1 MATLTTLLA
10 DTRALLDDSQ
20 QSSTAYRWSDA
31 SLTQYLNEAQYEFNQ
46 LTQLYK
52 ATQDV
57 NLVSNQREYAFN
69 SLIGPILRVETF
81 KAGTPPTRANLNLT
95 TEERLDTLKPTWFTE
110 AAVST
115 APTRFIRSKLDY
127 DTIIVYPTPNDTA
140 VSSYGALR
148 AYGAGLP
155 PTLVAVSYEI
165 PDIPTQYH
173 QALPYGAAYRA
184 LLLNQDA
191 DSMNLA
197 NVYKTRFNEFVA
209 MGQADNKVS
218 LTSGTTIQGTV

>member
-10 DTRALLDDSQ
+10 DTRNLLDDNA
-20 QSSTAYRWSDA
+20 TIKRWSDA
-31 SLTQYLNEAQYEFNQ
+31 FLTQYLNEAQYEFNQ

-52 ATQDV
+52 TTQSV
-57 NLVSNQREYAFN
+57 SLANGTNTYVFNL
-69 SLIGPILRVETF
+69 LIGPILRVT
-81 KAGTPPTRANLNLT
+81 TSNNRVNLNLT
-95 TEERLDTLKPTWFTE
+95 TEERLDTLKPTWLTE
-110 AAVST
+110 AAVAT

-127 DTIIVYPTPNDTA
+127 DTILIYPTPNATA
-140 VSSYGALR
+140 VSTYGSLV
-148 AYGAGLP
+148 AYAAGLP
-155 PTLVAVSYEI
+155 PTLVTSSYET

-191 DSMNLA
+191 DSATLA
-197 NVYKTRFNEFVA
+197 NAYKTRFNEFVA

>member
-10 DTRALLDDSQ
+10 DTRNLLDDNA
-20 QSSTAYRWSDA
+20 TIKRWSDA
-31 SLTQYLNEAQYEFNQ
+31 FLTQYLNEAQYEFNQ

-52 ATQDV
+52 TTQDV
-57 NLVSNQREYAFN
+57 NLVSNQREYAFT

-81 KAGTPPTRANLNLT
+81 KAGTPPTRASLNLT

-110 AAVST
+110 GAVST

-127 DTIIVYPTPNDTA
+127 DTIIVYPTPAAAA
-140 VSSYGALR
+140 VTTYGALR
-148 AYGAGLP
+148 AYGAALP
-155 PTLVAVSYEI
+155 PTLVSSSYET
-165 PDIPTQYH
+165 PDIPAQYH

-191 DSMNLA
+191 DSATLA
-197 NVYKTRFNEFVA
+197 NAYKARFNEFAA

-218 LTSGTTIQGTV
+218 LTSGTTIQGSI

>member
-10 DTRALLDDSQ
+10 DTRNLLDDNA
-20 QSSTAYRWSDA
+20 TIKRWSDA
-31 SLTQYLNEAQYEFNQ
+31 FLTQYLNEAQYEFNQ

-57 NLVSNQREYAFN
+57 NLVNNQREYAFT

-95 TEERLDTLKPTWFTE
+95 TEERLDTLKSTWFNE

-115 APTRFIRSKLDY
+115 APTRFIRAKLDY
-127 DTIIVYPTPNDTA
+127 DTIIVYPTPNATA
-140 VSSYGALR
+140 VTNYGALR
-148 AYGAGLP
+148 AYGAALP
-155 PTLVAVSYEI
+155 TTLASGSDV

-173 QALPYGAAYRA
+173 QALPYGSAYRA

-191 DSMNLA
+191 DSATLA
-197 NVYKTRFNEFVA
+197 NAYKTRFNEFVA